1 MACSSLGSALLTL
14 GRFGFLSL
22 LITAGAT
29 AIACSSEPGRDGT
42 SDGKNGKNGQGS
54 NNGGPGDEPGDGPT
68 PPGPSVPGTGPDGT
82 EYCQEVDVVFEPR
95 TPTVFVLVD
104 RSSSMFN
111 GDPAS
116 SYWETLKN
124 AVLPVIEE
132 LQGDVRFGFAAY
144 TGQNGSTCPDLS
156 DLGTLSENNYEA
168 IASYYNGLAAP
179 QYKGETPTAYAINE
193 AKEILLADPSPGDR
207 FILLVTDGDP
217 DFCDDVNKLCGADA
231 LIATLQMAAAEGVRT
246 LVFGIDNPDITP
258 EWFDYY
264 AQAGWGEEPNWPDG
278 LEVGEHNGKLNDQC
292 QGQAPWAA
300 IHAQHAKPGNNMPAG
315 HYSPEGGTA
324 KAFLNTD
331 PAALAT
337 QIRTAVEGLKSCVF
351 DLAASNVEVKEGSE
365 SEGQIYVNEE
375 LIPLEQ
381 WRMNNPTTLELL
393 GEACETWQRP
403 DVDKFFAGFP
413 CEAIIIR

>member
-1 MACSSLGSALLTL
+1 M
-14 GRFGFLSL
+14 
-22 LITAGAT
+22 AGAT
-29 AIACSSEPGRDGT
+29 AVACGGGQDRDGT
-42 SDGKNGKNGQGS
+42 GSNNGGQGS
-54 NNGGPGDEPGDGPT
+54 NNNNNNNGSGNGTGGDGQGL
-68 PPGPSVPGTGPDGT
+68 PPGVLPPGGSPDSKK
-82 EYCQEVDVVFEPR
+82 YCQEVDIVFEPR
-95 TPTVFVLVD
+95 TPTVLVLVD

-144 TGQNGSTCPDLS
+144 TGQNGGTCPDLS

-179 QYKGETPTAYAINE
+179 QYKGETPTADAINE

-292 QGQAPWAA
+292 NGQAPWAA
-300 IHAQHAKPGNNMPAG
+300 IHDEHAKPGEHMPAG

-351 DLAASNVEVKEGSE
+351 NLAASNVEVKEGSE
-365 SEGQIYVNEE
+365 SEGEIYVNDE
-375 LIPLEQ
+375 LIPLDQ
-381 WRMNNPTTLELL
+381 WRMINPTTLELL
-393 GEACETWQRP
+393 GDACATWQRP

-413 CEAIIIR
+413 CDAIIIR